1 VLSAART
8 SSHEHADCGES
19 HYLIGDILHRSGKF
33 AEALDEFENALRIRK
48 NVYGEMSLQ
57 VADVYESKTMIFFKL
72 EKWREAVTF
81 GEATIHIRTVLLGA
95 DDASLVNL
103 KTVLAAAEMKTML
116 VAAEE
121 QLAASE
127 RTK

>member
-48 NVYGEMSLQ
+48 NVYGEMTLK
-57 VADVYESKTMIFFKL
+57 VADVYKFKAIV
-72 EKWREAVTF
+72 RPRFPV
-81 GEATIHIRTVLLGA
+81 
-95 DDASLVNL
+95 
-103 KTVLAAAEMKTML
+103 
-116 VAAEE
+116 AEE
-121 QLAASE
+121 LRRE
-127 RTK
+127 